1 MRHRKVALIIALAI
15 VALAVGWSGRFWGHS
30 TSGPAGSGISARPPA
45 KPYLN
50 MPHSADGRMPPLLS
64 QTGAFSDTRHLIADK
79 SLIPYD
85 LIVAFWWEGAFKSRG
100 FALPNAKIK
109 FSATGQWQF
118 PAGTVFIKN
127 FELPIDAT
135 DPSVKRRLETRLL
148 ILDSAGGAY
157 GVTYKWRA
165 DESAA
170 ELLKSIVAEDFPLR
184 GDGKGPDHKIWY
196 APSRKDGLSCH
207 TVGAGGVLGV

>member
-15 VALAVGWSGRFWGHS
+15 VALAVGWSARIWAQS
-30 TSGPAGSGISARPPA
+30 DIGPAGYGISARTPA

-50 MPHSADGRMPPLLS
+50 MPHGVDARMPPLLS

-85 LIVAFWWEGAFKSRG
+85 LIVAFWSDGAFKSRWV
-100 FALPNAKIK
+100 ALPNAKIK
-109 FSATGQWQF
+109 FSATGQWRF

-148 ILDSAGGAY
+148 ILDSAGGVY
-157 GVTYKWRA
+157 GITYKGRA
-165 DESAA
+165 DESDA
-170 ELLKSIVAEDFPLR
+170 ELLSSSVTEDIPVR
-184 GDGKGPDHKIWY
+184 SD
-196 APSRKDGLSCH
+196 SE
-207 TVGAGGVLGV
+207 